1 LWKKDLFKTELP
13 EPNYA
18 DDGVLNV
25 NKKKKRTTINEDGD
39 GVKIDS
45 SNINNANIITVIH
58 DTEENIVIK
67 ADPS

>member
-1 LWKKDLFKTELP
+1 MWKKDLFKTELP

-18 DDGVLNV
+18 VDGGLNG

-45 SNINNANIITVIH
+45 SNINN
-58 DTEENIVIK
+58 
-67 ADPS
+67 